1 MGYRAFLGHAELD
14 VENIRAFAICDACG
28 SLWNHDRLSWQYQ
41 YRGPALQNTRKLVC
55 PTCLDVP
62 NPSLRTIVLP
72 PDPVPVINARPP
84 SPNDLVTIRTTSS
97 GAARVTDDG
106 KTRTTDEG
114 ID

>member
-1 MGYRAFLGHAELD
+1 MGYRAFQSHLEID
-14 VENIRAFAICDACG
+14 IDNIQAGGICDRCG
-28 SLWNHDRLSWQYQ
+28 QAWPHATLSWQYES
-41 YRGPALQNTRKLVC
+41 RGPTLQNTHKLVC
-55 PTCLDVP
+55 PSCLDAP